1 MLPAFETLQ
10 KFFGIKHF
18 ALLILTDLT
27 SMICKSVTIR
37 LAILSI
43 FFLPAN
49 ATVAFYLLYASS
61 KLINRLVKLRL
72 PFKISIASEKKKE
85 KELKAVCRR
94 KEDRRRDVTL
104 IVPYSTFF
112 NALLSEKRSAAVGKG
127 PIKNV
132 INTSLKF
139 LILDPGTG
147 NIFHISSSVL
157 LAPGCRRLFQQI
169 CRLLLLLHRS
179 LVNQR
184 GGLGGGGGRL
194 V

>member
-27 SMICKSVTIR
+27 STICRKRHNSTRYSFYI
-37 LAILSI
+37 
-43 FFLPAN
+43 FLPAN

-72 PFKISIASEKKKE
+72 PFKISFASEKKKE
-85 KELKAVCRR
+85 NELKAVCRR

-139 LILDPGTG
+139 LILDPGTY
-147 NIFHISSSVL
+147 FISQ
-157 LAPGCRRLFQQI
+157 ARCCWP
-169 CRLLLLLHRS
+169 
-179 LVNQR
+179 
-184 GGLGGGGGRL
+184 
-194 V
+194 